1 MEITKGIVISL
12 FGKPN
17 VGKST
22 IFNSLQNNTY
32 AIVTHK
38 PQTTRDYIS
47 TKIETDKGLIV
58 LLDTPGFHKPNN
70 KLDMFLNS
78 QVKYALKLAN
88 LTVYIADPTRPTD
101 EEDKEILTYMDN
113 LNDKQKLLII
123 NKIDIASAEQIETK
137 INDINKIVKFDNV
150 LKISAIN
157 KYGINEIKEFVD
169 NNCTYE
175 EIEPQF
181 FTEPND
187 EFVVKEIIRETCL
200 QNLQKE
206 VPYGISVIV
215 NKFKYDNVK
224 NQLDIDADLY
234 VEKES
239 QKGIVVGK
247 GATMIKKIGTESRM
261 KLLDIYDCKID
272 LRLYVKVK
280 SDWRN
285 NNDLVKLM
293 GYKK

>member
-1 MEITKGIVISL
+1 MEIINGVVVAL

-22 IFNSLQNNTY
+22 IFNALQNNTY

-47 TKIETDKGLIV
+47 TKIETDKGMIV

-88 LTVYIADPTRPTD
+88 LTIYIADPTRPTD
-101 EEDKEILTYMDN
+101 EEDKEILTYMSN

-123 NKIDIASAEQIETK
+123 NKIDIASPDQIQTK
-137 INDINKIVKFDNV
+137 IDEINNIVKFDNT

-157 KYGINEIKEFVD
+157 KYGIDEIKNFI
-169 NNCTYE
+169 NNHCEYE
-175 EIEPQF
+175 EIQPQF
-181 FTEPND
+181 FSEPND

-215 NKFKYDNVK
+215 NKFLYEKEKNVL
-224 NQLDIDADLY
+224 QIDADLY

-261 KLLDIYDCKID
+261 KLLEIYDCKID

>member
-1 MEITKGIVISL
+1 MDTKGIVVAL

-22 IFNSLQNNTY
+22 IFNALQNNTY

-88 LTVYIADPTRPTD
+88 LTIYIADPTRPTD
-101 EEDKEILTYMDN
+101 EEDKEILTYMSN

-123 NKIDIASAEQIETK
+123 NKIDIASSEQIDNK
-137 INDINKIVKFDNV
+137 INEINKVVNFDHV
-150 LKISAIN
+150 LKISALN
-157 KYGINEIKEFVD
+157 KYGINELKDFID
-169 NNCTYE
+169 SQCTYE
-175 EIEPQF
+175 DIEPSF
-181 FTEPND
+181 FAEPND

-206 VPYGISVIV
+206 VPYGISVMV
-215 NKFKYDNVK
+215 NRFNYDKETNK
-224 NQLDIDADLY
+224 LLIDADLY

-247 GATMIKKIGTESRM
+247 GASMIKRIGTESRL
-261 KLLDIYDCKID
+261 KLLEIYDCKID